1 LLTIVVDSSEAG
13 LVTGLFS
20 WCTLQ
25 FMLDRSGAGRQGALC
40 GVFVMRQ
47 SRIREVLIPVGPL
60 SVVVVSVSNVTELL
74 MRSFEELCIV
84 FQPTASDAIAGV
96 ALWRIVDLAAQFS
109 VLLLLAAVISLPFC

>member
-1 LLTIVVDSSEAG
+1 
-13 LVTGLFS
+13 
-20 WCTLQ
+20 
-25 FMLDRSGAGRQGALC
+25 
-40 GVFVMRQ
+40 MRQ

-96 ALWRIVDLAAQFS
+96 ALWRIIDLAAQFS